1 MYDAMDA
8 VSRGAIAEISRGSSA
23 GSDEDD
29 ATPKRLVLRRAAFR
43 TGCLLLCVLRNIST
57 SATPVDLTY
66 SAGRITISRLVT
78 EGDVSSSEQNPKFV
92 CGASDVLRKSS

>member
-1 MYDAMDA
+1 MYDAMDT
-8 VSRGAIAEISRGSSA
+8 VSRGAIPEISRGSSA
-23 GSDEDD
+23 GSDDD
-29 ATPKRLVLRRAAFR
+29 YATKGVDFRRAAFR

-78 EGDVSSSEQNPKFV
+78 EGDLLSSGQDPRFV
-92 CGASDVLRKSS
+92 CGASVVLRKSS